1 MADSASSMS
10 WYRIIDAI
18 EPYAGMVFRA
28 AMTVTILALCY
39 ILLGIFTKAPV
50 FTSKLYLAS
59 NFLIGSMVLFALAAI
74 FLYFEEKSVGIG
86 VALIGLAFYF
96 GGPPIAGQLGKSA
109 GTAALVAVLQ
119 KSALPLIV
127 LGGLKYL
134 ADMVQWLI
142 GLPDRMK
149 QRADVGVGKQ
159 AEPAQQRAAKD
170 ANMFSPCWKLP
181 FCREVIRKQC
191 PAYLAKKRCWK
202 FGRGCYCDEEM
213 ISRIIRGESLE
224 VIKAPTRMSREG
236 KPPCGRCYIYLEHQ
250 SHKFRMIS
258 PLALP
263 ATIAGIFFGWPYYLQ
278 GFKVL
283 DDAMNAV
290 WKSLNFDPKNLTPK
304 AIATEVPGANEVGQ
318 MDAQQ
323 VAQISHY
330 IFGVMLGF
338 FLLVYISKF
347 IEWAIFKAKL

>member
-1 MADSASSMS
+1 MGGDSSMQ
-10 WYRIIDAI
+10 WYRIIEAI
-18 EPYAGMVFRA
+18 EPYASWAFRA
-28 AMTVTILALCY
+28 ALTVTILAFLY
-39 ILLGIFTKAPV
+39 IALGIFTKAEV
-50 FTSKLYLAS
+50 FTGQLRPAS
-59 NFLIGSMVLFALAAI
+59 TVLIASLILLSASSI
-74 FLYFEEKSVGIG
+74 FLYFEVAG
-86 VALIGLAFYF
+86 VGLAIAGLGLGFYF
-96 GGPPIAGQLGKSA
+96 GGPPLVAQLGKSA
-109 GTAALVAVLQ
+109 GVAALVTVLQ

-127 LGGLKYL
+127 MGGLKYL
-134 ADMVQWLI
+134 ADMVIWLI

-149 QRADVGVGKQ
+149 QRADIGVGRP

-213 ISRIIRGESLE
+213 ISRIIRGESLD

-236 KPPCGRCYIYLEHQ
+236 KPPCGRCYIYIEHQ
-250 SHKFRMIS
+250 SHKFRMLS

-263 ATIAGIFFGWPYYLQ
+263 ATIAGMFFGWPFFLQ

-290 WKSLNFDPKNLTPK
+290 WKALNFSPTNLTPK
-304 AIATEVPGANEVGQ
+304 NLQTTVEGANEVGQ
-318 MDAQQ
+318 MDA
-323 VAQISHY
+323 AQIAHISHY
-330 IFGVMLGF
+330 IFGVLLGF
-338 FLLVYISKF
+338 FMLIYISKF
-347 IEWAIFKAKL
+347 IEWAVFKAKL